1 MAPLGLLCLLAAPAN
16 GDDLLYEMHAAPPCI
31 YFFASNL
38 RLTARTLLYCYTQCG
53 RTIADGGIWYMQTCN
68 PSYVEFSSP
77 YHVMCLLSRRSRWQ
91 YGTQSTPHA
100 LLSSFFMSRQM
111 MPKLLKK

>member
-38 RLTARTLLYCYTQCG
+38 RLTAP
-53 RTIADGGIWYMQTCN
+53 GIGQMRDRFMEN
-68 PSYVEFSSP
+68 PKVW
-77 YHVMCLLSRRSRWQ
+77 LSVF
-91 YGTQSTPHA
+91 
-100 LLSSFFMSRQM
+100 LSCFKIEATDKK
-111 MPKLLKK
+111 KL